1 MIRRYRLFSTRIAAE
16 LAEIRRASQKALE
29 ACRAAQSV
37 GPNQRFLIDA
47 AALNL
52 HTFYGGVERIFEFV
66 AREIDGSLPGGPSS
80 HRDLL
85 SQMSMDV
92 PGGRPAVIGPTTR
105 ASLEEFPHF
114 RHLVRNLYTWDF
126 VPAKINDL
134 AEQLP
139 GAMDSLEADLTGF
152 REFLDSSSHAD
163 EPPAG
168 L

>member
-1 MIRRYRLFSTRIAAE
+1 
-16 LAEIRRASQKALE
+16 LE
-29 ACRAAQSV
+29 ACAAAQSV

-52 HTFYGGVERIFEFV
+52 HTFYGGVERIFEWV
-66 AREIDGSLPGGPSS
+66 ARELDGSTPGGPSS

-85 SQMSMDV
+85 AQMAMDV
-92 PGGRPAVIGPTTR
+92 PGDRPAVISPATR
-105 ASLEEFPHF
+105 TSLDEFMRF

-139 GAMDSLEADLTGF
+139 GALKSLEADLAGF
-152 REFLDSSSHAD
+152 RAFLDRSSHAD